1 MLDTVSIGQSRLR
14 VKVHSLRLNEVISN
28 LTCGVSVAPQLLL
41 ISIVPARLLVVPIKE
56 EQLTREGQT
65 QRSLTPA
72 MKIIGVLL
80 LFMFTRAA
88 TAVTCATGTA
98 VNCNA
103 CLYRFSEAGHM
114 DIDTDNCDNSPDCK
128 MVDDTCQDRPP
139 LPSSTP
145 TPYTSP
151 PSTST
156 SATNTLPWM
165 SPTFT
170 SATHIREIII
180 KTKDTGR
187 RYGRAPRRAW
197 FVTICSDGICCTTDN
212 EDNVGRTTF
221 SPIRRNLGDCRQFV
235 KGDTLSVAVN
245 QINPSRQVNL
255 REISVY
261 FDDESVFT
269 EAETLTRNFWGRE
282 GTIPL
287 EWNTYYHGEA
297 EVFRNPATTLPPPTC
312 PSTNHTNTCHRDNV
326 LIYRRIADRQRR
338 CFYQE

>member
-1 MLDTVSIGQSRLR
+1 MGSTW
-14 VKVHSLRLNEVISN
+14 E
-28 LTCGVSVAPQLLL
+28 
-41 ISIVPARLLVVPIKE
+41 
-56 EQLTREGQT
+56 T

-80 LFMFTRAA
+80 LFMFTIAA

-156 SATNTLPWM
+156 SATNTPPWM

-170 SATHIREIII
+170 SATHIREVII

-221 SPIRRNLGDCRQFV
+221 SPIRRNLGNCRQFV

-245 QINPSRQVNL
+245 HINPSRQVNL

-269 EAETLTRNFWGRE
+269 GLRHLLETFWVEKGQFLWNGTRITMARLKFSGILRQLSLLRLAHPP
-282 GTIPL
+282 TTP
-287 EWNTYYHGEA
+287 T
-297 EVFRNPATTLPPPTC
+297 PATETM
-312 PSTNHTNTCHRDNV
+312 
-326 LIYRRIADRQRR
+326 Y
-338 CFYQE
+338 

>member
-1 MLDTVSIGQSRLR
+1 MGSTW
-14 VKVHSLRLNEVISN
+14 E
-28 LTCGVSVAPQLLL
+28 
-41 ISIVPARLLVVPIKE
+41 
-56 EQLTREGQT
+56 T

-180 KTKDTGR
+180 KTKDWTSIWTSTETCLVCD
-187 RYGRAPRRAW
+187 YMQ
-197 FVTICSDGICCTTDN
+197 
-212 EDNVGRTTF
+212 
-221 SPIRRNLGDCRQFV
+221 RRNL
-235 KGDTLSVAVN
+235 L
-245 QINPSRQVNL
+245 
-255 REISVY
+255 
-261 FDDESVFT
+261 
-269 EAETLTRNFWGRE
+269 
-282 GTIPL
+282 
-287 EWNTYYHGEA
+287 
-297 EVFRNPATTLPPPTC
+297 
-312 PSTNHTNTCHRDNV
+312 
-326 LIYRRIADRQRR
+326 
-338 CFYQE
+338 